1 MLLILKTGT
10 IWLSFVILA
19 VLNGIIREK
28 ILTEYLGE
36 GVALALSGIM
46 LSALIFLT
54 TYLLLPAM
62 GALQASQYRR
72 IGFIWLLLTL
82 AFEFGFGHF
91 VMATPWPTLLAAYKI
106 WEGNLWIL
114 VLATTTVA
122 PYLSAKF
129 RGLL

>member
-91 VMATPWPTLLAAYKI
+91 VMATPWPNLLAAYKI

-114 VLATTTVA
+114 VLATTMVA